1 MRILRPATRALA
13 AAIALALSTAA
24 IAADPVIL
32 EARADAAGVSITIT
46 GTDLDDGTPRLTL
59 GGIVT
64 PLVVTSASETRIVAL
79 LPPGLTP
86 GSYLLSLSLSRGRG
100 GGGGGGGGRGD
111 EFWLTLGTAGPAG
124 PVGATGATGSAGPMG
139 PAGPIGATGPAG
151 PAGPVG
157 ATGATGS
164 AGPMGPAGPVGA
176 AGPAGPRGPGGV
188 LIVNSL
194 GAVIGSFAGF
204 ADDTF
209 TAVKDGYLF
218 RFRLDGRF
226 VPDDPGVLRY
236 LSADCSGSA
245 YIPAPDLFLPRLPR
259 QVLYVG
265 GQNRLYYFSNPLGQS
280 VPVDTLPPFRSR
292 YSEGGGC
299 VAETNSSRYAWS
311 LGELDPAVLEA
322 SGGAAGGVLRVRGVF
337 RLE

>member
-1 MRILRPATRALA
+1 M
-13 AAIALALSTAA
+13 
-24 IAADPVIL
+24 
-32 EARADAAGVSITIT
+32 
-46 GTDLDDGTPRLTL
+46 
-59 GGIVT
+59 
-64 PLVVTSASETRIVAL
+64 
-79 LPPGLTP
+79 
-86 GSYLLSLSLSRGRG
+86 
-100 GGGGGGGGRGD
+100 
-111 EFWLTLGTAGPAG
+111 
-124 PVGATGATGSAGPMG
+124 
-139 PAGPIGATGPAG
+139 
-151 PAGPVG
+151 
-157 ATGATGS
+157 
-164 AGPMGPAGPVGA
+164 
-176 AGPAGPRGPGGV
+176 
-188 LIVNSL
+188 NSL

>member
-1 MRILRPATRALA
+1 MRILRPATRTLA

-111 EFWLTLGTAGPAG
+111 EFWLTLGT
-124 PVGATGATGSAGPMG
+124 
-139 PAGPIGATGPAG
+139 AG

>member
-1 MRILRPATRALA
+1 M
-13 AAIALALSTAA
+13 
-24 IAADPVIL
+24 
-32 EARADAAGVSITIT
+32 
-46 GTDLDDGTPRLTL
+46 
-59 GGIVT
+59 
-64 PLVVTSASETRIVAL
+64 
-79 LPPGLTP
+79 
-86 GSYLLSLSLSRGRG
+86 
-100 GGGGGGGGRGD
+100 
-111 EFWLTLGTAGPAG
+111 
-124 PVGATGATGSAGPMG
+124 
-139 PAGPIGATGPAG
+139 
-151 PAGPVG
+151 
-157 ATGATGS
+157 
-164 AGPMGPAGPVGA
+164 
-176 AGPAGPRGPGGV
+176 
-188 LIVNSL
+188 NSL

-322 SGGAAGGVLRVRGVF
+322 SGGAAGGGCCGCGASSASSDGGEGRARRQCSVCGSSSSSSSGEGSSTSGGEAWCIAMRQPASVST
-337 RLE
+337 